1 MSAAKG
7 KVYLVGAGPGD
18 PGLITVR
25 GLKLLET
32 ADVVVH
38 DRLIPQQLLS
48 KVRADAKLIDVGK
61 ASEGS
66 SGEQTNINNVLI
78 EEAKAGKIV
87 VRLKGGDP
95 YIFGRGGEEASELI
109 DSGIEYEVV
118 PGISSSIAAAAYAGI
133 PVTYRGL
140 SSSVTIVTGH
150 EDPTKP
156 ETAVHWDKLAR
167 GADTLVVLMG
177 AQTLPGIVK
186 AVLNA
191 GAEATRPVAVI
202 QWGTDPRQRTA
213 VGTLADI
220 VQKVQ
225 AEKIQSPAAVVIGPV
240 VTLRE
245 KLKWFENRPLLG
257 KRVLVTRARQ
267 QASKLVEQLSELGAI
282 PVELPT
288 IEPQA
293 PKDFKQLD
301 DAITSIKSYQCVI
314 FTSVNA
320 VDAFFG
326 RLQNAR
332 LDSRAI
338 AGVKICAIGTVTAQ
352 ALTSHGITADHVPDE
367 FKTAGLAAGLG
378 KISGSRVLLPRA
390 DIAPENLVNDLQKAG
405 AQVDQVIAYLTARPQ
420 KADKA
425 GLGKIDIATF
435 TSSSTVKNFIE
446 IVNGDTSVLEG
457 ALIASIGPMT
467 STTAKDAGL
476 NIDIEAKE
484 HTVNGLVNAV
494 VEHFSKRAKR

>member
-1 MSAAKG
+1 MSKG
-7 KVYLVGAGPGD
+7 KVYLVGSGPGD

-25 GLKLLET
+25 GMKLLET

-48 KVRADAKLIDVGK
+48 KVRPDAKVIDVGK

-66 SGEQTNINNVLI
+66 SGEQSSINDTLVR
-78 EEAKAGKIV
+78 EAKAGKTV

-95 YIFGRGGEEASELI
+95 YIFGRGGEEALELVE
-109 DSGIEYEVV
+109 SGIEYEVV

-156 ETAVHWDKLAR
+156 ETAVHWDRLAK
-167 GADTLVVLMG
+167 GADTLVILMG

-186 AVLNA
+186 AILGTGV
-191 GAEATRPVAVI
+191 EATRPAAVI

-213 VGTLADI
+213 VGTLANI

-245 KLKWFENRPLLG
+245 KLMWFEKRPLLG
-257 KRVLVTRARQ
+257 KRVLVTRART
-267 QASKLVEQLSELGAI
+267 QASKLVEQLAELGAV

-288 IEPQA
+288 IEPTEPA
-293 PKDFKQLD
+293 DFKPLD
-301 DAITSIKSYQCVI
+301 DAIRKVQSYQWII

-326 RLQNAR
+326 RLQKAR
-332 LDSRAI
+332 LDSRTLS
-338 AGVKICAIGTVTAQ
+338 GVKVCAIGTVTLQ
-352 ALTSHGITADHVPDE
+352 ALASHGIFADYVPEE
-367 FKTAGLAAGLG
+367 FTTDGLAVGLG
-378 KISGSRVLLPRA
+378 KKLDGAHILIPRA
-390 DIAPENLVNDLQKAG
+390 DIAPEKLVNDLKKAG
-405 AQVDQVIAYLTARPQ
+405 AQVEQVIAYRTAKPERVN
-420 KADKA
+420 KESI
-425 GLGKIDIATF
+425 GKIDIATF
-435 TSSSTVKNFIE
+435 TSSSTVKNFVE
-446 IVNGDTSVLEG
+446 IFGDTS
-457 ALIASIGPMT
+457 ALNGSVIASIGPMT
-467 STTAKDAGL
+467 STTAKEAGL
-476 NIDIEAKE
+476 NVDIEAAE
-484 HTVNGLVNAV
+484 HTVNGLVKAV
-494 VEHFSKRAKR
+494 VDYISKQGGR